1 MRGITTKHEKRAVVQ
16 ITIRTATH
24 RAHTNDTL
32 SCAHSPESR
41 WGVGGGR
48 KRNPRH
54 HRVISFR
61 LLLRR
66 RILLLRFLFAVVE
79 QQLKLTCTQQHCP
92 VRTFGAEA

>member
-1 MRGITTKHEKRAVVQ
+1 MRGIPICANNHTKSNTRAP
-16 ITIRTATH
+16 TPT
-24 RAHTNDTL
+24 DTL
-32 SCAHSPESR
+32 VRPQPRVALGG
-41 WGVGGGR
+41 WGWGR
-48 KRNPRH
+48 KRNPRD